1 VDISGGGVGVSDRA
15 EKADQQSGSAEAR
28 DPQVDRPAGLFHS
41 LSTGQGPLLW
51 TSLWLLGSLAWLSQ
65 DHVLRDGDEEGHVGA
80 AELFA
85 QLLHEGRW
93 VDFFG
98 GALWGDY
105 GEYPPLYAAW
115 VGMGWWASGV
125 ADPGSLGLRALGLL
139 PFLLAAAL
147 IARAAAQRS
156 PEPAAAAR
164 AAGLAALLLPLG
176 NGLARHFM
184 PEGLVVLAVA
194 ALILA
199 LVHAQRRPGWAAAL
213 GLGLVLGLGL
223 LVKQTVGLYALPILA
238 LAALALGGRIV
249 GSLGVAALVAGPWY
263 AGHLADQAAYA
274 EASVAGAAAGLGA
287 QLAYY
292 PLVMGLE
299 VGGPPLCLLAA
310 GALLGRRGQ
319 ASTRALRRLGLV
331 VLLGGGL
338 ILTLVPKKYP
348 RLLAPLSPALALL
361 IATAPGRRMEA
372 LLLGGGGLW
381 LIGASLL
388 PLPQP
393 DLLRAVDPRCPQ
405 DWIRPPID
413 DDLGVGA
420 IIEALRPLPTGELVV
435 IGGPEIP
442 CAVQTTHPW
451 IDHLPAV
458 LRRAG
463 LDGWSVRPSEAPSG
477 DWVIDWRCGLDGDVP
492 VAPLQGGFC
501 QGPHNAL

>member
-1 VDISGGGVGVSDRA
+1 MSDRA
-15 EKADQQSGSAEAR
+15 EKTDQRRGSAEAR
-28 DPQVDRPAGLFHS
+28 DPQVDRPAGLVHS
-41 LSTGQGPLLW
+41 LSTGRGPLLW
-51 TSLWLLGSLAWLSQ
+51 TSLWLLGSLVWLSQ

-93 VDFFG
+93 ADFIG

-105 GEYPPLYAAW
+105 GEYPPLYAAL
-115 VGMGWWASGV
+115 VGAGWWASGV

-139 PFLLAAAL
+139 PLLLAAAL
-147 IARAAAQRS
+147 IARSAACLS

-184 PEGLVVLAVA
+184 PEGLVVLVVA

-199 LVHAQRRPGWAAAL
+199 LVEAQRRPGWASAL

-223 LVKQTVGLYALPILA
+223 LVKQTVGLYALPILG
-238 LAALALGGRIV
+238 LAAVALRGWLV
-249 GSLGVAALVAGPWY
+249 GSLGVAGLIAGPWY
-263 AGHLADQAAYA
+263 ATHLADQAAYA
-274 EASVAGAAAGLGA
+274 SASVEGAAAGLGA

-310 GALLGRRGQ
+310 AALWARRRE
-319 ASTRALRRLGLV
+319 ASTRGLRRTGLV

-338 ILTLVPKKYP
+338 ILALVPKKYP

-393 DLLRAVDPRCPQ
+393 ALLRAVDPRCPQ
-405 DWIRPPID
+405 DWLRPPID
-413 DDLGVGA
+413 DDLGMGA
-420 IIEALRPLPTGELVV
+420 IITALRAQPTGRLVV
-435 IGGPEIP
+435 IAPPELP

-451 IDHLPAV
+451 IDHLPAT

-463 LDGWSVRPSEAPSG
+463 LDGWSVEVAAAPGG
-477 DWVIDWRCGLDGDVP
+477 DWVIDWRCGADGNVP
-492 VAPLQGGFC
+492 VAALQGGFC
-501 QGPHNAL
+501 QGPYNAL